1 MKKTAYITGASSG
14 IGEEFARQLLNTYR
28 VVLIARNQSK
38 LESLSQEFRKIS
50 PDSNPILLSLD
61 LTLNSDVKILCD
73 KMIQDSS
80 LGLLINNAG
89 YGTVGAFSDL
99 NIQEELR
106 EIQLNVTTLV
116 ETTHAALQ
124 NFKKQ
129 KSGAI
134 INVASIAGYL
144 PAPYSA
150 TYAATKAYVRS
161 FTESIFE
168 ELRDSGISIQALCPG
183 LTHSDFHQRAGIEKS
198 NFPNFMWMTAEE
210 VVTASLLALKRN
222 QVICIPGGVNQS
234 AVGLTN
240 LLPSSITRKVAGM
253 LMKK

>member
-1 MKKTAYITGASSG
+1 
-14 IGEEFARQLLNTYR
+14 
-28 VVLIARNQSK
+28 VLIARNQSK

-50 PDSNPILLSLD
+50 PDSNPIILCLD
-61 LTLNSDVKILCD
+61 LTQVSDVKTLCN
-73 KMIQDSS
+73 KMKEDTS

-89 YGTVGAFSDL
+89 YGTIGGFADL
-99 NIQEELR
+99 KIEEELR

-124 NFKKQ
+124 NFKQQ